1 MGEVAAGLLSDS
13 RDALFHLKLVRV
25 NSAKVKVVKGLLY
38 RLEVVVG
45 STSCT
50 REEEEEYEE
59 ALSRCAESGDDEVWG
74 SSQVCRVDV
83 FIEPTEESTEEPT
96 KEGGEDGEEK
106 GEKKGEKK
114 KGKKVKA
121 ILARGSYDESC
132 FFD

>member
-1 MGEVAAGLLSDS
+1 MG
-13 RDALFHLKLVRV
+13 
-25 NSAKVKVVKGLLY
+25 Y

-83 FIEPTEESTEEPT
+83 LIEPTEEPTEEPT
-96 KEGGEDGEEK
+96 AKPAKEGGEEEGEDGEE
-106 GEKKGEKK
+106 GESHPGE
-114 KGKKVKA
+114 GKLRR
-121 ILARGSYDESC
+121 ILLLRLKH
-132 FFD
+132 F